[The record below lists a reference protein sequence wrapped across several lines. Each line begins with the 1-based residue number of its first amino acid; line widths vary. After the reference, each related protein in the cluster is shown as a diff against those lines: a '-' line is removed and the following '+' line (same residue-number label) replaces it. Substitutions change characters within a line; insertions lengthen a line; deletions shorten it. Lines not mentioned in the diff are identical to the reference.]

1 MSGDDLLFDL
11 RDGVAVVTL
20 NRPEAMNA
28 LTLDMALALHS
39 RGVLRAEIETA
50 WHDYA
55 EDSSEEKRGRVRAL
69 QEELGGAEG
78 TRTRGNLVNPI

>member
-39 RGVLRAEIETA
+39 RFEDWARDDNVAAAVVRGAGERA
-50 WHDYA
+50 D
-55 EDSSEEKRGRVRAL
+55 DRQVRHG
-69 QEELGGAEG
+69 LGIPGQ
-78 TRTRGNLVNPI
+78 P

>member
-1 MSGDDLLFDL
+1 MVE
-11 RDGVAVVTL
+11 RAW
-20 NRPEAMNA
+20 RE
-28 LTLDMALALHS
+28 ALALHS